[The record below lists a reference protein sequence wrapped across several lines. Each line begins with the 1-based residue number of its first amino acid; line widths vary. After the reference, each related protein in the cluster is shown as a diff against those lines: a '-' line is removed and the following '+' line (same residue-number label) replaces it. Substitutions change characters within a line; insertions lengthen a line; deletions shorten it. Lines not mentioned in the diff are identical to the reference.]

1 MTVRI
6 RRRLACVDT
15 QEACVYARAVRKG
28 ARYTYVV
35 SRSGSAVERDPR
47 AGTGLGVVVHECT
60 RLITAYERRS
70 PGNRPRLHAKL
81 TKGRGGG
88 AGVGGGSEGSRR
100 GGHARA
106 NPSRERGAWSP
117 HFTMLPCML
126 LDLPSRLTPA
136 FELNRNAPAHIHRM
150 VNCRMSSGLRLVI
163 TDSACHRR
171 TRRTENPDTS
181 RLWKQVRSVM
191 RYSAAYLTCSP
202 NTSSGVSEGA

>member
-1 MTVRI
+1 MSY
-6 RRRLACVDT
+6 RL
-15 QEACVYARAVRKG
+15 
-28 ARYTYVV
+28 

-70 PGNRPRLHAKL
+70 RGIDRVYTRNSKGEGRRGG
-81 TKGRGGG
+81 GRGG
-88 AGVGGGSEGSRR
+88 VGGVATWGARPSEPEPRARSVVPAFYYASMYASR
-100 GGHARA
+100 
-106 NPSRERGAWSP
+106 STE
-117 HFTMLPCML
+117 
-126 LDLPSRLTPA
+126 RLTPA

-150 VNCRMSSGLRLVI
+150 VNCRMSCGLRLVI

>member
-1 MTVRI
+1 MSY
-6 RRRLACVDT
+6 RL
-15 QEACVYARAVRKG
+15 
-28 ARYTYVV
+28 

-60 RLITAYERRS
+60 RLITAYESEAISGNTDRVYTRNSKGEGRR
-70 PGNRPRLHAKL
+70 GG
-81 TKGRGGG
+81 GRGG
-88 AGVGGGSEGSRR
+88 VGGVATWGARPSEPEPRARSVVPHDYASRYT
-100 GGHARA
+100 
-106 NPSRERGAWSP
+106 E
-117 HFTMLPCML
+117 
-126 LDLPSRLTPA
+126 RLTPA